1 MKKLKMQS
9 QNKYFGDDKMQKMLD
24 QYHCEMPLE
33 AVKMRFAGAVCSPN
47 MALRPTDVIS
57 SLWPENRAPRLQT
70 KEEAE
75 LFFKFFMGLGD
86 DIFEQVRHNEIRLP
100 PCLPE
105 TSREYWREFCRR
117 RSEQLEQGYV
127 EGFWG
132 GRSDLKI
139 SAGLAELIDSLS
151 DLAALY
157 LTLAGRLEK
166 ETNIENLIA
175 AVKNTDK
182 TVNRA
187 IAFII
192 ENTVLPR
199 MTEPH
204 RQ

>member
-1 MKKLKMQS
+1 MQS
-9 QNKYFGDDKMQKMLD
+9 ENVYIGDDKFQRFLD
-24 QYHCEMPLE
+24 HYNCPAPLGV
-33 AVKMRFAGAVCSPN
+33 VKLRFTGAVCSPN
-47 MALRPTDVIS
+47 PNLRPTDVIA
-57 SLWPENRAPRLQT
+57 SLFAENMQPRLTT
-70 KEEAE
+70 KNEAE
-75 LFFKFFMGLGD
+75 LFFKFFMGLWD
-86 DIFEQVRHNEIRLP
+86 EIFEQVRHNEVRLP
-100 PCLPE
+100 PYLPE
-105 TSREYWREFCRR
+105 TSREYWRELCRR

-187 IAFII
+187 ISFII